1 MRIRNKI
8 RWFMLLGL
16 INCGTAAY
24 SQDVLLVANP
34 GVHISRISDEDA
46 RAIFLRAKTRLADG
60 SHPVPVTL
68 KGGPV
73 HEIFLR
79 NHVGESPDEFRAQRR
94 AVFTGQGA
102 IPHAFEN
109 EAALIEAWRNRHR

>member
-46 RAIFLRAKTRLADG
+46 RAISCERRLDSRTA
-60 SHPVPVTL
+60 PM
-68 KGGPV
+68 
-73 HEIFLR
+73 R
-79 NHVGESPDEFRAQRR
+79 CR
-94 AVFTGQGA
+94 
-102 IPHAFEN
+102 
-109 EAALIEAWRNRHR
+109 